1 MGVSVELRAGFIFS
15 SVCILIRVIILC
27 IFRVREDGTKYK
39 KTTIPRQFTNGKK
52 KEKDS
57 RTLFLKQV
65 GNKDAIKQLFFF
77 LFVFVKGSEYLL
89 KRFKLQVL

>member
-1 MGVSVELRAGFIFS
+1 M
-15 SVCILIRVIILC
+15 LC

-65 GNKDAIKQLFFF
+65 GNKDAIKQLVF
-77 LFVFVKGSEYLL
+77 LICVCERIIISLETIQASSTFTGF
-89 KRFKLQVL
+89 